1 MEASESSTVTIQV
14 ERKTTSKQIV
24 IYPKYSAYSG
34 DLNYCSMALIT
45 KGTGYA
51 DVTSYK
57 LTVSPSY
64 TNIIIIDVP
73 FDI

>member
-24 IYPKYSAYSG
+24 IYPLYSAFGG
-34 DLNYCSMALIT
+34 DLSSCEMALIT

-51 DVTSYK
+51 NVKSYK
-57 LTVSPSY
+57 LTVSPS
-64 TNIIIIDVP
+64 
-73 FDI
+73 